1 MLKLIKYLFLLTIL
15 ATLGALG
22 AGVWLHQFAHSPLRL
37 ASDPLEFTI
46 AQGSSLRSAT
56 RQIVRAGVDVPDWAF
71 EAVARVVA
79 KPTDIKAGTY
89 ELRTGATPLDLLGKL
104 VRGEFAVADVK
115 LIEGWTFRQV
125 RAALDAHPRIR
136 HETAGLSD
144 ADVLRRL
151 DVPIVHPEGWFFPD
165 TYVFPRG
172 ASDVEILRQAYR
184 AMEKRLNAAWAQRE
198 QQVPLSSPY
207 DALILASIVE
217 KETGRADDRAMVAA
231 VLTNRLRIGMRLQA
245 DPTVIYGL
253 GTGFDGNLRKRD
265 LLADTPY
272 NTYTREGLPP
282 TPIAMPGLASIEA
295 TLRPAQS
302 EALYFVA
309 RGDGTS
315 EFSRTLEDHNRAVT
329 KYQRGGRP

>member
-1 MLKLIKYLFLLTIL
+1 MLKLIKYLILLAIL
-15 ATLGALG
+15 AAIGA
-22 AGVWLHQFAHSPLRL
+22 AAWLYQFAHAPLRL
-37 ASDPLEFTI
+37 STDPLEFTI
-46 AQGSSLRSAT
+46 VPGSSLRGAA
-56 RQIVRAGVDVPDWAF
+56 RQIVRSGVDMPSWAF
-71 EAVARVVA
+71 ETVARVMA
-79 KPTDIKAGTY
+79 QPTDIKAGTY
-89 ELRTGATPLDLLGKL
+89 ELRAGATPLDLLGKL
-104 VRGEFAVADVK
+104 VRGEFALADVK

-136 HETAGLSD
+136 HDTTGLSD
-144 ADVLRRL
+144 ADLLRRL
-151 DVPIVHPEGWFFPD
+151 ELPIAHPEGWFFPD

-198 QQVPLSSPY
+198 PRVPLGSSY

-217 KETGRADDRAMVAA
+217 KETGKGDDRPMVAA
-231 VLTNRLRIGMRLQA
+231 VLANRLRNGMKLQA

-253 GTGFDGNLRKRD
+253 GASFDGNLRKRD

-295 TLRPAQS
+295 ALRPAES
-302 EALYFVA
+302 DALYFVA
-309 RGDGTS
+309 RGDGSS
-315 EFSRTLEDHNRAVT
+315 EFSRTLEEHNRAVT

>member
-1 MLKLIKYLFLLTIL
+1 MLKLIKYLILLVIL
-15 ATLGALG
+15 AAVGA
-22 AGVWLHQFAHSPLRL
+22 AAWLHQFAHAPLRL
-37 ASDPLEFTI
+37 NADPLEFTV
-46 AQGSSLRSAT
+46 APGSSLRAAT
-56 RQIVRAGVDVPDWAF
+56 RQIVQAGVNMPGWAF
-71 EAVARVVA
+71 EALARVVA

-89 ELRTGATPLDLLGKL
+89 ELRAGATPLDLLGKL
-104 VRGEFAVADVK
+104 VRGEFALADVK

-136 HETAGLSD
+136 HDTAGSTD

-151 DVPIVHPEGWFFPD
+151 ELPIAHPEGWFFPD

-184 AMEKRLNAAWAQRE
+184 AMEKRLNAAWTQRQSE
-198 QQVPLSSPY
+198 VPLGSPY

-217 KETGRADDRAMVAA
+217 KETGRGDDRSMVAA
-231 VLTNRLRIGMRLQA
+231 VLTNRLRVGMKLQA

-253 GTGFDGNLRKRD
+253 GTSFDGNLRKRD

-272 NTYTREGLPP
+272 NTYTRDGLPP

-295 TLRPAQS
+295 TLRPAES
-302 EALYFVA
+302 DALYFVA

-315 EFSRTLEDHNRAVT
+315 EFSRTLEEHNRAVT

>member
-1 MLKLIKYLFLLTIL
+1 MLKLIKYLILLAIL
-15 ATLGALG
+15 AAMGA
-22 AGVWLHQFAHSPLRL
+22 AAWLYQFAHAPLRL
-37 ASDPLEFTI
+37 STDPLEFTI
-46 AQGSSLRSAT
+46 VPGSSLRGAA
-56 RQIVRAGVDVPDWAF
+56 RQIVRSGVDMPSWAF
-71 EAVARVVA
+71 EIVARVMA

-89 ELRTGATPLDLLGKL
+89 ELRAGATPLDVLGKL
-104 VRGEFAVADVK
+104 VRGEIALADVK

-125 RAALDAHPRIR
+125 RAALDAHPRIQ
-136 HETAGLSD
+136 HDTTGLSD
-144 ADVLRRL
+144 ADLLRRL
-151 DVPIVHPEGWFFPD
+151 ELPIAHPEGWFFPD

-198 QQVPLSSPY
+198 PRVPLASSY

-217 KETGRADDRAMVAA
+217 KETGKGDDRPMVAA
-231 VLTNRLRIGMRLQA
+231 VLANRLRTGMKLQA

-253 GTGFDGNLRKRD
+253 GASFDGNLRKRD
-265 LLADTPY
+265 LLTDTPY

-295 TLRPAQS
+295 TLRPAES
-302 EALYFVA
+302 DALYFVA
-309 RGDGTS
+309 RGDGSS
-315 EFSRTLEDHNRAVT
+315 EFSRTLEEHNRAVT

>member
-1 MLKLIKYLFLLTIL
+1 MLKLIKYLILLAIL
-15 ATLGALG
+15 AAMGA
-22 AGVWLHQFAHSPLRL
+22 AAWLYQFAHAPLRL
-37 ASDPLEFTI
+37 STDPLEFTI
-46 AQGSSLRSAT
+46 VPGSSLRGAA
-56 RQIVRAGVDVPDWAF
+56 RQIVRSGVDMPGWAF
-71 EAVARVVA
+71 EAVARVMA
-79 KPTDIKAGTY
+79 QPTDIKAGTY
-89 ELRTGATPLDLLGKL
+89 ELRAGATPLDLLGKL
-104 VRGEFAVADVK
+104 VRGEFALADVK

-136 HETAGLSD
+136 HDTTGLSD
-144 ADVLRRL
+144 ADLLRRL
-151 DVPIVHPEGWFFPD
+151 ELPIAHPEGWFFPD

-198 QQVPLSSPY
+198 PRVPLASSY

-217 KETGRADDRAMVAA
+217 KETGKGDDRPMVAA
-231 VLTNRLRIGMRLQA
+231 VLANRLRTGMKLQA

-253 GTGFDGNLRKRD
+253 GASFDGNLRKRD

-295 TLRPAQS
+295 TLRPAES
-302 EALYFVA
+302 DALYFVA
-309 RGDGTS
+309 RGDGSS
-315 EFSRTLEDHNRAVT
+315 EFSRTLEEHNRAVT

>member
-1 MLKLIKYLFLLTIL
+1 MLKLIKYLILLAIL
-15 ATLGALG
+15 AAMGA
-22 AGVWLHQFAHSPLRL
+22 AAWLYQFAHAPLRL
-37 ASDPLEFTI
+37 STDPLEFTI
-46 AQGSSLRSAT
+46 VPGSSLRGAA
-56 RQIVRAGVDVPDWAF
+56 RQIVRSGVDMPSWAF
-71 EAVARVVA
+71 EIVARVMA

-89 ELRTGATPLDLLGKL
+89 ELRAGATPLDVLGKL
-104 VRGEFAVADVK
+104 VRGEIALADVK

-136 HETAGLSD
+136 HDTTGLSD
-144 ADVLRRL
+144 ADLLRRL
-151 DVPIVHPEGWFFPD
+151 ELPIAHPEGWFFPD

-198 QQVPLSSPY
+198 PRVPLASSY

-217 KETGRADDRAMVAA
+217 KETGKGDDRPMVAA
-231 VLTNRLRIGMRLQA
+231 VLANRLRTGMKLQA

-253 GTGFDGNLRKRD
+253 GASFDGNLRKRD
-265 LLADTPY
+265 LLTDTPY

-295 TLRPAQS
+295 TLRPAES
-302 EALYFVA
+302 DALYFVA
-309 RGDGTS
+309 RGDGSS
-315 EFSRTLEDHNRAVT
+315 EFSRTLEEHNRAVT